1 MFKFLLDVETRQR
14 ILDVATEQFARF
26 GVRTI
31 TMEDLARQ
39 VGISKKTIYQEFE
52 DKKDLVKEVFARILE
67 EDRRR
72 LAFIAEQGDGVI
84 EHLVQTSKMMRERL
98 TSINPLV
105 ILEVQKYFPE
115 AWKIFESFKEETIQ
129 TDLVKVLEKGKE
141 LGYFRKEIDSKVL
154 AKVRIS
160 QITSAFDPRSF
171 ADVEYNLV
179 EEQMIILDHF
189 LHGIFTEKGREAYLF
204 QQNILTWKPTKPW
217 KTTFF
222 SSFFF
227 A

>member
-1 MFKFLLDVETRQR
+1 METRQR

-204 QQNILTWKPTKPW
+204 QQNILT
-217 KTTFF
+217 
-222 SSFFF
+222 
-227 A
+227 